1 MCHTINVCLGSS
13 VFFSFYSPL
22 NITLH
27 RTIFLLVF
35 TCFMLL
41 FFSAPSLTLSV
52 FVCCPSA
59 HNTTSSTFIHIEIY
73 ISWIFIIVVT
83 RAFIKYVWVRA
94 SAYWCHISVSVSF
107 HWHSFPQLTLTLP
120 LSLYVFGPHKFQF
133 GHEKNLHKTPYAYKH
148 WHGTDERAVGRMAGW
163 NGRTSD
169 RARVSWPQRLAIN
182 LNN

>member
-13 VFFSFYSPL
+13 VFYSFYSPL

-35 TCFMLL
+35 TCFMLC

-94 SAYWCHISVSVSF
+94 SACWCHISVSVSF

-120 LSLYVFGPHKFQF
+120 LSLYMCLAHINFSSDMK
-133 GHEKNLHKTPYAYKH
+133 KKIYIKH
-148 WHGTDERAVGRMAGW
+148 LMHTNIGMERMSGRTDEWLVEMAERAIECA
-163 NGRTSD
+163 
-169 RARVSWPQRLAIN
+169 
-182 LNN
+182 